1 MARPK
6 KASTK
11 KKSTSTRKKVTIPK
25 KEPMMMDMLKG
36 KKTYITALVIG
47 VIAAAESLGYVIPE
61 FVYPMLGALGLGT
74 LRHGMK

>member
-11 KKSTSTRKKVTIPK
+11 KKSTSTKKKVTKSK
-25 KEPMMMDMLKG
+25 KEPIAMDMLRG
-36 KKTYITALVIG
+36 KKTYIPALVIG